1 MRHVEPILPDML
13 ECAWECRVQTGSR
26 GGPALASCR
35 VSIAVATVMADR
47 QQDYRYSAQKQEH
60 LWRYSDNPVKL
71 VCLEIYE

>member
-35 VSIAVATVMADR
+35 VSIAVAAAGVGGQAGLSLLSTETLVQGTVTNLL
-47 QQDYRYSAQKQEH
+47 QK
-60 LWRYSDNPVKL
+60 L
-71 VCLEIYE
+71 